1 MATAALGH
9 GTAGSGE
16 AKASRPL
23 WPTLRVS
30 EGFTESS
37 ARGRKGWKG
46 LEQHGHARARPAAVM
61 ATRWSRRRG
70 ELYLG
75 RKWSG
80 RGVAGVER
88 FTAGLWLG

>member
-16 AKASRPL
+16 AKASRPS

-46 LEQHGHARARPAAVM
+46 LEQHGHERARPAAVM
-61 ATRWSRRRG
+61 ATRWSRAHG
-70 ELYLG
+70 ESYLR

-80 RGVAGVER
+80 GGVTDVEELTVVLR
-88 FTAGLWLG
+88 QG